1 MRRPFAAVAGA
12 ALVVAGGAL
21 AAATPVSPGPGA
33 PVSSSHPVF
42 SWTLPPNERAQA
54 LYVADSPDL
63 APDGKFLDE
72 NLVASGAIAADQ
84 LQWSPSNA
92 LYAGHYSWL
101 VGSSDRSTSQ
111 SFYSAPTDFTIPVSL
126 TLFPV
131 KTVRSTFLR
140 LLAIRIRW
148 TANVHRLTVRARVLQ
163 GKKIVWQRTEPEVN
177 AIGFPY
183 STSFGAYLPRRI
195 RRGTRLRLEVT
206 LRAQGL
212 RKTRALAVQ
221 AP

>member
-72 NLVASGAIAADQ
+72 NLVASGALAADQ
-84 LQWSPSNA
+84 LEWSPSNA
-92 LYAGHYSWL
+92 LYTGHYRWL
-101 VGSSDRSTSQ
+101 VGSSVRQHPQ
-111 SFYSAPTDFTIPVSL
+111 SFYKGPTHI
-126 TLFPV
+126 
-131 KTVRSTFLR
+131 
-140 LLAIRIRW
+140 
-148 TANVHRLTVRARVLQ
+148 
-163 GKKIVWQRTEPEVN
+163 
-177 AIGFPY
+177 
-183 STSFGAYLPRRI
+183 
-195 RRGTRLRLEVT
+195 
-206 LRAQGL
+206 
-212 RKTRALAVQ
+212 
-221 AP
+221 